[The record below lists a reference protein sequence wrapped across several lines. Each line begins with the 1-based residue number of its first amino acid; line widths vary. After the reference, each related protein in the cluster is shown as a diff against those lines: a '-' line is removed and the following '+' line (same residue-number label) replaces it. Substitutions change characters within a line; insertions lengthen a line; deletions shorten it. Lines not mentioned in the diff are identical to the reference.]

1 MANKKQKIKLSQ
13 KLKQGIE
20 VNSAQELTFKIG
32 GTFFLILSLI
42 MAVNIYKNM
51 SVADGKANSGQSEQ
65 QVLGAFDDRRSEN
78 SAKTPEEPK
87 ENTYTIEKGDTL
99 FNIAQK
105 HNLNWVVIATLN
117 SLEAPYDLRPGAVLK
132 LPANQ

>member
-20 VNSAQELTFKIG
+20 VSSAQGLIFKLG
-32 GTFFLILSLI
+32 GTFFLILSLV

-51 SVADGKANSGQSEQ
+51 SVADSSSLQ
-65 QVLGAFDDRRSEN
+65 QNEPKVLGAFDERRTETL
-78 SAKTPEEPK
+78 AKTPEEPK
-87 ENTYTIEKGDTL
+87 ERTYTVEKGDTL

-105 HNLNWVVIATLN
+105 NNLNWVVIATLN
-117 SLEAPYDLRPGAVLK
+117 SLKAPYDLKPGAVLK
-132 LPANQ
+132 LPATP